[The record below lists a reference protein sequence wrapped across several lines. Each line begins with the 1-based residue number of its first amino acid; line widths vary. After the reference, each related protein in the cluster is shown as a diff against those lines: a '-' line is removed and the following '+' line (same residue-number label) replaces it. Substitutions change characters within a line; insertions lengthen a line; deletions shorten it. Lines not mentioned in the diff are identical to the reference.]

1 MAVLKWQLS
10 IFSQKPIKPM
20 QDFLNPIAPEEIF
33 NPEKLLR
40 THIGRN
46 IEFHTPDSFPDL
58 EDIDL
63 AIIGVPE
70 ERGAINN
77 KGCSGAPAAVRKHLY
92 HLDKNYFPLRLVD
105 LGNIK
110 SGASLSDTYAALGQT
125 VSELLQKKITPIII
139 GGSHDLSYG
148 QYLGYAKNDQVINM
162 TVVDQSIDIYKQKE
176 EIDAHSFLYRIF
188 TETPNYLFN
197 FSQLGYQSY
206 FVSPED
212 IATLEKL
219 YFEFYRLGVVR
230 KDLEEVE
237 AIIRDADM
245 MSFDISALKQADA
258 PGIQQPSPHGFFGEE
273 GCQIARY
280 AGITDKLSSIG
291 FYELNPEYDDRG
303 QSAQLVAHMI
313 WYFLEGYYS
322 RTGEYPISRE
332 DDFLK
337 YIVKQEQ
344 SDLEITFL
352 KSKRSGRWWMQVPIA
367 EESRYERHQLIPCTY
382 NDYQLACKDEIPERW
397 MRAFEKLS

>member
-1 MAVLKWQLS
+1 
-10 IFSQKPIKPM
+10 M
-20 QDFLNPIAPEEIF
+20 QDFLDPINPADF
-33 NPEKLLR
+33 FDADKLLR
-40 THIGRN
+40 TQFGRN
-46 IEFHTPDSFPDL
+46 VEFHTPEHFP
-58 EDIDL
+58 ETEGIDI
-63 AIIGVPE
+63 AFIGVPE
-70 ERGAINN
+70 ERGAVNN
-77 KGCSGAPAAVRKHLY
+77 SGCKKGPNAVRKYLY
-92 HLDKNYFPLRLVD
+92 HLDKGYFPLKMID
-105 LGNIK
+105 AGNIK
-110 SGASLSDTYAALGQT
+110 SGATLADTYAALGQC
-125 VSELLQKKITPIII
+125 VSELLQKNITPILV

-148 QYLGYAKNDQVINM
+148 QYLGYAKNDRVINM
-162 TVVDQSIDIYKQKE
+162 VVVDENIDIYKQKE
-176 EIDAHSFLYRIF
+176 EIDARSFLYRIF

-245 MSFDISALKQADA
+245 MSFDVSALRQADA
-258 PGIQQPSPHGFFGEE
+258 PGIQNPSPHGFFGEE
-273 GCQIARY
+273 ACQIARY

-291 FYELNPEYDDRG
+291 FYELNPDYDNRG
-303 QSAQLVAHMI
+303 QTAQLLSHMI
-313 WYFLEGYYS
+313 WYFIDGYYS
-322 RTGEYPISRE
+322 RMGEYPVKRQE
-332 DDFLK
+332 DFLK

-352 KSKRSGRWWMQVPIA
+352 KSRRSGRWWMEVPIG
-367 EESRYERHQLIPCTY
+367 EETRYERHQLIPCTY
-382 NDYQLACKDEIPERW
+382 NDYQLACKDEIPDRW